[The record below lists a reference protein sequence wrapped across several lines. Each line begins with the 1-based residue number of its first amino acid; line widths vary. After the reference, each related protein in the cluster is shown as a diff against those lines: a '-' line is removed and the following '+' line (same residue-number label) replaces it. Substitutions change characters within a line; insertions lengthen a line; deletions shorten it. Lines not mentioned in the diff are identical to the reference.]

1 MVEKQERNS
10 KVRNQSWMIGCL
22 LLMMAMGFTPQI
34 VFSASQPEK
43 DFPLLKSTAISK
55 QEIIDSVEDQVFEIP
70 LVDLG
75 LPANATLNGPY
86 QEVVV
91 TFNLPSDWELS
102 QPTLLELK
110 VNSEFY
116 TFLEAFTKGTTG
128 TDVAGASG
136 SLEITFNGQKV
147 KFIPVS
153 QNGEFSF
160 TIELPMSSI
169 SRSEVVQTLKISW
182 DSVIACQYSI
192 ASILTIKPG
201 SLLRFTYRSIPYSP
215 EISRYP
221 APFYIDKNISPEST
235 AIIIPPTPSE
245 KELSALMSIA
255 SGFGKLSNGKLSY
268 ELFITDQIDPEIMD
282 ADHIV
287 LVGKFDSLESTLLK
301 LGVGNEIRDLL
312 NTIDEN
318 SGFVFMAAS
327 PWNPNRAVL
336 VATGKND
343 DAVVKASTAL
353 GVNGIMPFS
362 GNQYAVIKDITTGI
376 SDNQYQIDQTLISL
390 GSQDVIS
397 IGELGETLYTLP
409 FVIPPDISI
418 NPEAYLEIFFRHSQ
432 LLDYLRSSITVSINE
447 VLIGNIRLGDQSN
460 ENGASRF
467 ILPPNVIKQSS
478 NVLSISANLVSQDI
492 CGDSRSGVYWAAIFG
507 DSYLHL
513 PPVIEPQRASQTY
526 ELSDFPNPFING
538 QNLRNTIFVLE
549 QDDFYSLKKAFDM
562 AYGFGNLAQSGFLIP
577 SVIYAESFSPEVT
590 AGNYLVIG
598 LTGRIP
604 FTAGINK
611 MLPLPFSSIGKWEKF
626 ELPGVSFDLDQNQD
640 LGYLELTQLTENDV
654 NIITIMGNTN
664 AGLDNAVKVLFSR
677 KNADQLK
684 TMNVAV
690 ATSDNQIY
698 GFFFKVAPAEN
709 NSDEANTGISRQLL
723 SPKNYPYYLIIIV
736 LIAIF
741 GLLLWPVIFHK
752 KPD

>member
-1 MVEKQERNS
+1 
-10 KVRNQSWMIGCL
+10 
-22 LLMMAMGFTPQI
+22 
-34 VFSASQPEK
+34 
-43 DFPLLKSTAISK
+43 
-55 QEIIDSVEDQVFEIP
+55 
-70 LVDLG
+70 
-75 LPANATLNGPY
+75 
-86 QEVVV
+86 
-91 TFNLPSDWELS
+91 
-102 QPTLLELK
+102 
-110 VNSEFY
+110 
-116 TFLEAFTKGTTG
+116 
-128 TDVAGASG
+128 
-136 SLEITFNGQKV
+136 
-147 KFIPVS
+147 
-153 QNGEFSF
+153 
-160 TIELPMSSI
+160 
-169 SRSEVVQTLKISW
+169 
-182 DSVIACQYSI
+182 
-192 ASILTIKPG
+192 
-201 SLLRFTYRSIPYSP
+201 
-215 EISRYP
+215 
-221 APFYIDKNISPEST
+221 
-235 AIIIPPTPSE
+235 
-245 KELSALMSIA
+245 
-255 SGFGKLSNGKLSY
+255 
-268 ELFITDQIDPEIMD
+268 
-282 ADHIV
+282 
-287 LVGKFDSLESTLLK
+287 
-301 LGVGNEIRDLL
+301 
-312 NTIDEN
+312 
-318 SGFVFMAAS
+318 
-327 PWNPNRAVL
+327 
-336 VATGKND
+336 
-343 DAVVKASTAL
+343 
-353 GVNGIMPFS
+353 
-362 GNQYAVIKDITTGI
+362 
-376 SDNQYQIDQTLISL
+376 
-390 GSQDVIS
+390 
-397 IGELGETLYTLP
+397 
-409 FVIPPDISI
+409 
-418 NPEAYLEIFFRHSQ
+418 
-432 LLDYLRSSITVSINE
+432 
-447 VLIGNIRLGDQSN
+447 
-460 ENGASRF
+460 
-467 ILPPNVIKQSS
+467 
-478 NVLSISANLVSQDI
+478 
-492 CGDSRSGVYWAAIFG
+492 
-507 DSYLHL
+507 L
-513 PPVIEPQRASQTY
+513 PPVIESQRASQTY